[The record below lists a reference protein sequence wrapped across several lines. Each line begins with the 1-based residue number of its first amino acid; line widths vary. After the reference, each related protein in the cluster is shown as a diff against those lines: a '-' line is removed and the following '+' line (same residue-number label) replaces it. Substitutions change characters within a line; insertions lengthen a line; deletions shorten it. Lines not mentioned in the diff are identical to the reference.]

1 MKQLN
6 DIFSSIEIKN
16 PDIHPLFF
24 HLDHAECFSSSR
36 PFHIEDL
43 YLPDTAVL
51 IHVQTGQMTAFDQT
65 LSDNQVI
72 FVDTETRFSLSSETT
87 GTTLNLILFH
97 GILLSEYL
105 TPEIASSGYCI
116 IPNALPAF
124 LSQISYIIHVF
135 PPSAME
141 RMDYETLSFLGHQ
154 YLTEL
159 MTGFHQMLQIPANQN
174 SQPVP
179 SYLLKVRRHFEEH
192 YALSFVLDD
201 VVEWYGIS
209 KYKFCHD
216 FKQFYGTP
224 PLQFLNELRIVHAK
238 ELLLS
243 SNIPVHEV
251 GSAVGI
257 DNTNHFIT
265 LFKRFT
271 GVTPLQFRKNHISVN
286 THQLSGNSPL
296 TPDGSL

>member
-1 MKQLN
+1 MKQLR

-16 PDIHPLFF
+16 SDIHPLFF
-24 HLDHAECFSSSR
+24 HLDHAECFSSPR

-51 IHVQTGQMTAFDQT
+51 IHVQSGQITVFDQT
-65 LSDNQVI
+65 LSDNQVL

-105 TPEIASSGYCI
+105 TPEIASSGYCT

-124 LSQISYIIHVF
+124 LSQISYIIHSF
-135 PPSAME
+135 PPSVVE
-141 RMDYETLSFLGHQ
+141 HMDDQAFHFLSHQ

-159 MTGFHQMLQIPANQN
+159 MTGFHQTLTLPVNQTPRSVPA
-174 SQPVP
+174 
-179 SYLLKVRRHFEEH
+179 YLLKARKHFEEH

-238 ELLLS
+238 ELLVS

-271 GVTPLQFRKNHISVN
+271 GVTPLQFRKNHIS
-286 THQLSGNSPL
+286 TNSI
-296 TPDGSL
+296 